1 MADPNRAGDWLRQAE
16 NDLEWAADTLRGG
29 RFAQA
34 CFVCQQAAEK
44 ALKAV
49 AFARGFDKVRGHSI
63 LKVARAL
70 GINDDVEVAAR
81 KLDLYYM
88 TTRYPDALPS
98 GAPFEYFDRS
108 QAEEALQLAT
118 LVIQRARKELHE

>member
-1 MADPNRAGDWLRQAE
+1 MAAPNRAGDWLRQAID
-16 NDLEWAADTLRGG
+16 DLAWAADTLRGG

-44 ALKAV
+44 ALKAI
-49 AFARGFDKVRGHSI
+49 AFARGFDRVRGHSI
-63 LKVARAL
+63 LKVAKAL
-70 GINDDVEVAAR
+70 GIDGEIEAAAR

-98 GAPFEYFDRS
+98 GAPFEFFDKS
-108 QAEEALQLAT
+108 QAEDALRLAT
-118 LVIQRARKELHE
+118 AIVDRARNEVPA